1 MGKRNTADSNKS
13 ADKKANDKK
22 NKVKD
27 GDGEE
32 SKSKGKGLKAATA
45 INVRHV
51 LCEKHSKATEA
62 LQKIQVSNKFQ
73 FVPNPSSLRLAQ
85 NCQTGRSI
93 VQQGCTRIFRR
104 QSQSWRKPW
113 LDDTWKHGGR
123 VPGCRVRTH
132 TFHRGQTDS
141 IILGENQLWLP
152 HYHGRGQTLNVHSHH
167 HHHHHHG
174 LPCSTS
180 H

>member
-62 LQKIQVSNKFQ
+62 LQKIQEGQSFNKVAQEYSEDKAKGQPPSALIQLVS
-73 FVPNPSSLRLAQ
+73 
-85 NCQTGRSI
+85 
-93 VQQGCTRIFRR
+93 
-104 QSQSWRKPW
+104 
-113 LDDTWKHGGR
+113 
-123 VPGCRVRTH
+123 
-132 TFHRGQTDS
+132 
-141 IILGENQLWLP
+141 
-152 HYHGRGQTLNVHSHH
+152 
-167 HHHHHHG
+167 
-174 LPCSTS
+174 
-180 H
+180 